1 MRVLRTPLQI
11 IRSDLRAYLALNAV
25 AYGLLLLGMALGL
38 LFPELNAA
46 TTGAMDDN
54 GDTDLVVSLLSSPWL
69 FAATIFAVNIGR
81 IALASTLLPSLVVP
95 FLGIGIFAV
104 FAVRTG
110 MVITPVDHATS
121 MALIPHSLTVVIEFQ
136 AYVLLLLGA
145 FILGRSWLRPATISA
160 ATRRQGYVRGLRS
173 IGWLALP
180 ALALLVIG
188 AIYESFSLIYLVPR
202 LVLG

>member
-81 IALASTLLPSLVVP
+81 IALASILLPSLVVP

>member
-11 IRSDLRAYLALNAV
+11 IRADLRAYLALNAM

-38 LFPELNAA
+38 LFPDLNTAL
-46 TTGAMDDN
+46 TGSMGAS
-54 GDTDLVVSLLSSPWL
+54 GETDLVVSLLAKPWL

-81 IALASTLLPSLVVP
+81 IALASILLPSLIVP

-110 MVITPVDHATS
+110 MALAPVDHATS
-121 MALIPHSLTVVIEFQ
+121 MTLIPHSLTVVIEFQ

-145 FILGRSWLRPATISA
+145 FLLGRSWLRPATIGA
-160 ATRRQGYVRGLRS
+160 ATRRQGYVRGLQR

-180 ALALLVIG
+180 ALALFVIG